1 MNEMSQVKLH
11 MIILGLVSKLS
22 LLWYLKEIF
31 MKIFFLLEILIGKSE
46 NVIFPAQKRKLKILL
61 WQ

>member
-22 LLWYLKEIF
+22 LVWYLKEVF
-31 MKIFFLLEILIGKSE
+31 MKIFFLLEILIGYSE
-46 NVIFPAQKRKLKILL
+46 NVIFPVQKGNLNILL